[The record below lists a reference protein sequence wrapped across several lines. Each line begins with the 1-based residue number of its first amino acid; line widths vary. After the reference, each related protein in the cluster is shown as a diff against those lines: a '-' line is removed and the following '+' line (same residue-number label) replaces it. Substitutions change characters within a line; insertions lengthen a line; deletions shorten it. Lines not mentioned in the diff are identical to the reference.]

1 MYNSTTKKEI
11 LPFTKTW
18 VNVDGI
24 MVNDIMIQPD
34 TRKQTNK

>member
-1 MYNSTTKKEI
+1 MYNSTTKEEI
-11 LPFTKTW
+11 LPFIKTW

-24 MVNDIMIQPD
+24 MLNDIMIQPD